1 MPYRSHQVPAG
12 SGGVGPV
19 GGVSSFGYSGTIAH
33 ALLQGASGGA
43 TLAVGGGAASLRF
56 RRRAFSWASAA
67 AEALDASAIAL
78 YSVDW
83 AELAVPTASSPGG
96 EWLVVQPAGALGV
109 AARAIRARPLLRAC
123 GQ

>member
-1 MPYRSHQVPAG
+1 MTQS
-12 SGGVGPV
+12 
-19 GGVSSFGYSGTIAH
+19 
-33 ALLQGASGGA
+33 A
-43 TLAVGGGAASLRF
+43 TLAVGGAATRLRF
-56 RRRAFSWASAA
+56 RRRAFSWAAA
-67 AEALDASAIAL
+67 AADAAVDASAIAL